1 MGFPSPASD
10 YIERRIDLN
19 DVLMPHRNN
28 MILIE
33 TPDGF
38 VLGDKSLKPVN
49 GDTVAFQL
57 GEFPQLGKLFST
69 GIITSDGETIDGEGL
84 DGIIV
89 LGKVT
94 ATVVAVY
101 EPFRP
106 II

>member
-19 DVLMPHRNN
+19 DELMPHRNN

-38 VLGDKSLKPVN
+38 VLADKSRKPAPGDK
-49 GDTVAFQL
+49 VAFQI
-57 GEFPQLGKLFST
+57 GEYPQLGRLFTT
-69 GIITSDGETIDGEGL
+69 GIITSDGETIDGEGMEE
-84 DGIIV
+84 IIV

-94 ATVVAVY
+94 AEVVSVY
-101 EPFRP
+101 EPLRP

>member
-38 VLGDKSLKPVN
+38 VLADKSLKPAP
-49 GDTVAFQL
+49 GDKVAFQI
-57 GEFPQLGKLFST
+57 GEYPQLGRLFRT
-69 GIITSDGETIDGEGL
+69 GIITSEGETIDGVGL
-84 DGIIV
+84 DGIIII
-89 LGKVT
+89 GKVT
-94 ATVVAVY
+94 AEILTVY
-101 EPFRP
+101 EPYRP

>member
-38 VLGDKSLKPVN
+38 VLADKSLKPVP
-49 GDTVAFQL
+49 GDKIAFQI
-57 GEFPQLGKLFST
+57 GEFPQVGKLFTT
-69 GIITSDGETIDGEGL
+69 GIISSGGETIDGEGVE
-84 DGIIV
+84 GIIV

-94 ATVVAVY
+94 AEVVSVY
-101 EPFRP
+101 EPLRP

>member
-19 DVLMPHRNN
+19 DVLMPRRNN

-38 VLGDKSLKPVN
+38 VLADKSLNPVP
-49 GDTVAFQL
+49 GDKIAFQI
-57 GEFPQLGKLFST
+57 GEFPQLGRLFTT

-84 DGIIV
+84 EGIVV

-94 ATVVAVY
+94 AEVLTVY
-101 EPFRP
+101 ETYRP